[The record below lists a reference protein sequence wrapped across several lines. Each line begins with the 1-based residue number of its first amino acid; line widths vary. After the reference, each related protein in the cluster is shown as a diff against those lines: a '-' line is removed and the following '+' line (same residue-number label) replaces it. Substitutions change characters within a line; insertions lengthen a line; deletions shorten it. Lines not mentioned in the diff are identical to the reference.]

1 MSGAGVSKEGFIA
14 LGGNDENIGYLRLFT
29 GQLYLNLI
37 LLPHWKAL
45 LLNALKRTF
54 WEPEL

>member
-45 LLNALKRTF
+45 LLNALNS
-54 WEPEL
+54 